1 MFVHP
6 IVFESSAR
14 VLLPV
19 EVGWTNPQPA
29 FSCLSVGNSKGFAW
43 LSWPA
48 DTGCRRNVGNDCK

>member
-14 VLLPV
+14 VLLPL

-29 FSCLSVGNSKGFAW
+29 FSCLSVGN
-43 LSWPA
+43 
-48 DTGCRRNVGNDCK
+48 